1 MNQDAEKILEGI
13 DMKIPPKMIV
23 STLSVAQ
30 RQMVEIAK
38 AVSLGA
44 RLVIMDE
51 PTSTLTEGETRKLF
65 QVISS
70 LKQRGITIIYI
81 SHRIEDMVGRPLTQV
96 FPERNN
102 KIGDVILEAKNI
114 SNGKEVKDVS
124 FTLRK
129 GEILGFA
136 GLVGAGRSETLKAVF
151 GADKKAKGEIY
162 MKGQRV
168 NIRSPKD
175 AIRYGIGFLPEER
188 KKEGLVTDLAIVDN
202 VLMVKPEN
210 AMHHGLFSMK
220 KAEEICQKY
229 IEELL
234 IKTPSDQQKAKFLS
248 GGNQQ
253 KVVVAKWLNCEP
265 EIIILDEPTRG
276 IDVNAK
282 REIYNIIVKL
292 AEQGKSIILISSE
305 MSEIIGLCDRVNI
318 MSEGRIS
325 GELSREEL
333 SQERIMKFATGGC

>member
-1 MNQDAEKILEGI
+1 
-13 DMKIPPKMIV
+13 
-23 STLSVAQ
+23 
-30 RQMVEIAK
+30 
-38 AVSLGA
+38 
-44 RLVIMDE
+44 
-51 PTSTLTEGETRKLF
+51 
-65 QVISS
+65 
-70 LKQRGITIIYI
+70 
-81 SHRIEDMVGRPLTQV
+81 
-96 FPERNN
+96 
-102 KIGDVILEAKNI
+102 
-114 SNGKEVKDVS
+114 
-124 FTLRK
+124 
-129 GEILGFA
+129 
-136 GLVGAGRSETLKAVF
+136 
-151 GADKKAKGEIY
+151 